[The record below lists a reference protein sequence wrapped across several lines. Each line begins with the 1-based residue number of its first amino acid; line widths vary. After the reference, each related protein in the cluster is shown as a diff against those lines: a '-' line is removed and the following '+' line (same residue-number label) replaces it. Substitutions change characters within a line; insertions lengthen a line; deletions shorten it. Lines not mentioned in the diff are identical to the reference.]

1 MPSDSD
7 FKQNNI
13 DNLEEVRSDLSS
25 YGFNRSVQNIY
36 SLYLK
41 VSLANENK
49 NLLNVK
55 PDCSSK
61 DLAMIM
67 NEYYESDGQK
77 REKHQGF
84 AGLGKREPA
93 HVVTKL
99 ESTFDRSWKTH
110 IPRQMDN
117 GSPQRSKEDYADI
130 NSLKRLKV

>member
-1 MPSDSD
+1 MT
-7 FKQNNI
+7 NN
-13 DNLEEVRSDLSS
+13 
-25 YGFNRSVQNIY
+25 GFNRSVQNIY

-41 VSLANENK
+41 VDKHNQNK
-49 NLLNVK
+49 TLLNVK
-55 PDCSSK
+55 PDCSSR
-61 DLAMIM
+61 DLTLII

-99 ESTFDRSWKTH
+99 EGTFDRTWKTH
-110 IPRQMDN
+110 IPRQLDN
-117 GSPQRSKEDYADI
+117 RSPQREKEDFADV